1 MFGSL
6 FVNAGT
12 YPGGRPSALFIT
24 SQTESL
30 SPFPGCSTKLFRP
43 CKILNTNWTGSSM
56 VEQLTLNQR
65 VGGSRPPRLPKIHT
79 NFIEFVLAD
88 ELALA
93 ALFGCSMAL
102 HK

>member
-65 VGGSRPPRLPKIHT
+65 VGGSSPPRFTKIH
-79 NFIEFVLAD
+79 NKNAVFE
-88 ELALA
+88 
-93 ALFGCSMAL
+93 
-102 HK
+102 